1 MCHLFPEPEKL
12 VAKFVD
18 DLVNDTINDIINL
31 HHGYVVKYATP
42 HAVVVGG
49 LQWRHLLATPIGDRG
64 VLVRFKDELE
74 KIGLVM
80 ELPSFLSN
88 EPVTHIYYNLITG
101 KPPEQEPTTCSI

>member
-12 VAKFVD
+12 VTEFVD
-18 DLVNDTINDIINL
+18 DLVNGTIKDIIDL
-31 HHGYVVKYATP
+31 HHTRVIKYAAP
-42 HAVVVGG
+42 LAVVAGG
-49 LQWRHLLATPIGDRG
+49 LQWRQLLNTPIGDRG
-64 VLVRFKDELE
+64 VLMRLKDELE

-101 KPPEQEPTTCSI
+101 KPPEQEPTECSI